1 MRSIR
6 RADEFEDMVRR
17 LADEAHPDA
26 GRSIFPSMR
35 ELMCF
40 AAVLGFQEE
49 RRFKLEGKKTHEIDY
64 RIWQNNDLALDLLYL
79 IPLAAERNL
88 NLLRPETEDLL
99 VEVFEEF
106 ANGGLEIMQSWLNET
121 PDDPHGDRAL
131 LNALHKHGYL
141 SVPKKVDAVIDQ
153 IKF

>member
-1 MRSIR
+1 
-6 RADEFEDMVRR
+6 
-17 LADEAHPDA
+17 
-26 GRSIFPSMR
+26 MR

-49 RRFKLEGKKTHEIDY
+49 KRLKLDGKKTHEIDY
-64 RIWQNNDLALDLLYL
+64 RIWQSNDFALDLLYL
-79 IPLAAERNL
+79 IPLAAERDL
-88 NLLRPETEDLL
+88 DLLRPEAEDKL

-106 ANGGLEIMQSWLNET
+106 ANGGLAIIQSWFNET

-141 SVPKKVDAVIDQ
+141 SAPKKVDAVIDQ